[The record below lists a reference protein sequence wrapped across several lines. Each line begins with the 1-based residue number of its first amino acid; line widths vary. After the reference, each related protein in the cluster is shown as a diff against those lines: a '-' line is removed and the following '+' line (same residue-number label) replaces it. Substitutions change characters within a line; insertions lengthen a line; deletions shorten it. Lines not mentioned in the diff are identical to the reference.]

1 MKRDELQ
8 SIDEILQGKVEKVQH
23 RKEWRHFLAECIVTV
38 VSVYVIFQYVIGIA
52 FVSGSSMEP
61 TLKDREL
68 VVFYRLDETYQRDD
82 SGDSSYARGCGI
94 YQADC
99 GGARGD
105 SGVF

>member
-52 FVSGSSMEP
+52 FVSGSSRIKSAP
-61 TLKDREL
+61 QATAARLL
-68 VVFYRLDETYQRDD
+68 VNLSKTAGSPRWT
-82 SGDSSYARGCGI
+82 
-94 YQADC
+94 
-99 GGARGD
+99 
-105 SGVF
+105 